1 MIPGFNHNIKH
12 KGRVYHIQ
20 TEDSGPKNPHVITHV
35 FVGGNII
42 ASKKTSYADILDA
55 VDWEKAVR
63 SLMEEQHKQMLRNLV
78 NGLYDRVETGT
89 AYHLDGPAPMNF
101 TATSPATSSMAGAAA
116 FMELPSTTQGKAAPS
131 AFEPRPGGVP
141 VSSPPPSAPPT
152 PAALAPNAPIPVV
165 PAPVPVAASAGPDVV
180 VGQALPAS
188 EGSWADAAGDTKP
201 PTPRT
206 GPKGTIF
213 GEDLI
218 SEKSLDEV
226 ILGYLSEDLG
236 ES

>member
-42 ASKKTSYADILDA
+42 ASKKTSYADI
-55 VDWEKAVR
+55 VDGPNWEKTVR
-63 SLMEEQHKQMLRNLV
+63 SMMEEQHKQMLRNLV
-78 NGLYDRVETGT
+78 NGSYDGVETGT

-116 FMELPSTTQGKAAPS
+116 FKGMPS
-131 AFEPRPGGVP
+131 ATKGKVVTFTPAPGGVP
-141 VSSPPPSAPPT
+141 VAAPPPSAPPQ
-152 PAALAPNAPIPVV
+152 PAQPVQ
-165 PAPVPVAASAGPDVV
+165 PDVV

-188 EGSWADAAGDTKP
+188 EGSWAEAAGDVKP
-201 PTPRT
+201 PTPTTPPRPA
-206 GPKGTIF
+206 PKGTIF

-236 ES
+236 EG

>member
-42 ASKKTSYADILDA
+42 ASKKTSYADIVNGA
-55 VDWEKAVR
+55 DWEKAVR
-63 SLMEEQHKQMLRNLV
+63 SMMEEQHKQMLRNLV
-78 NGLYDRVETGT
+78 NGMYDGVETGT
-89 AYHLDGPAPMNF
+89 AYHLDGPAPVNF
-101 TATSPATSSMAGAAA
+101 MATSPATSSMAGAAA
-116 FMELPSTTQGKAAPS
+116 FKGLPSATQGKVGSLPFTPS
-131 AFEPRPGGVP
+131 PGGVP
-141 VSSPPPSAPPT
+141 VTATPPSAPPQ
-152 PAALAPNAPIPVV
+152 
-165 PAPVPVAASAGPDVV
+165 PAPPEVV
-180 VGQALPAS
+180 VGKALPAA
-188 EGSWADAAGDTKP
+188 EASWADAAGDIKP
-201 PTPRT
+201 PLPKAA
-206 GPKGTIF
+206 PKGTIF

>member
-42 ASKKTSYADILDA
+42 ASKKTSYADI
-55 VDWEKAVR
+55 VDGPEWEKAVR
-63 SLMEEQHKQMLRNLV
+63 SMMEEQHKQMLRNLV
-78 NGLYDRVETGT
+78 NGMYDGVATGT
-89 AYHLDGPAPMNF
+89 AYHLDGPAPVNF

-116 FMELPSTTQGKAAPS
+116 FKGMPSSTQGQVVPFTTA
-131 AFEPRPGGVP
+131 PGGVP
-141 VSSPPPSAPPT
+141 VVPTPPSAPPQAAEKSAPS
-152 PAALAPNAPIPVV
+152 PAQ
-165 PAPVPVAASAGPDVV
+165 PDVV

-201 PTPRT
+201 PEPIAPPK
-206 GPKGTIF
+206 GAPKGTIF

-236 ES
+236 D

>member
-42 ASKKTSYADILDA
+42 ASKKTSYADI
-55 VDWEKAVR
+55 VDGPEWEKAVR
-63 SLMEEQHKQMLRNLV
+63 SMMEEQHKHMLRNLV
-78 NGLYDRVETGT
+78 NGMYDTVATGT
-89 AYHLDGPAPMNF
+89 AYHLDGPAPVNF

-116 FMELPSTTQGKAAPS
+116 FKALPSTTQGKVVPITAA
-131 AFEPRPGGVP
+131 PGGVP
-141 VSSPPPSAPPT
+141 VVPTPPTAPPQPA
-152 PAALAPNAPIPVV
+152 PAATAQ
-165 PAPVPVAASAGPDVV
+165 PDVV
-180 VGQALPAS
+180 VGEALPAA
-188 EGSWADAAGDTKP
+188 EGSWADVAGDGKP
-201 PTPRT
+201 PAPAAPGKGAPR
-206 GPKGTIF
+206 GTIF

-236 ES
+236 D

>member
-42 ASKKTSYADILDA
+42 ASKKTSYADI
-55 VDWEKAVR
+55 VNGVEWEKTVR
-63 SLMEEQHKQMLRNLV
+63 SMMEEQHKQMLRNLV
-78 NGLYDRVETGT
+78 NGMYDGVETGV
-89 AYHLDGPAPMNF
+89 AYHLDGPPPVNF
-101 TATSPATSSMAGAAA
+101 TASSPATSSMAGAAA
-116 FMELPSTTQGKAAPS
+116 FKGLPSQTRGQVAPLAFAPS
-131 AFEPRPGGVP
+131 PGGVP
-141 VSSPPPSAPPT
+141 VAATPPAPPQSAPPQ
-152 PAALAPNAPIPVV
+152 
-165 PAPVPVAASAGPDVV
+165 PAPPEVV
-180 VGQALPAS
+180 VGKSLPAA
-188 EGSWADAAGDTKP
+188 EGSWADAAGDVKP
-201 PTPRT
+201 PTPKAA
-206 GPKGTIF
+206 PKGTIF

-236 ES
+236 EG